1 MNKPRRA
8 LCALLLVAAGLLP
21 LTASAEFITFSQ
33 RETADMRFREPV
45 LTLAPG
51 PVRVVIK
58 PGLCLDCDGYY
69 RLPALGDLT
78 GLYTT
83 VIQSEFRSQLKNV
96 LFDSGLMSGE
106 GTRANWRA
114 TVERLSGESSLS
126 HSEERRS
133 PLTSGAV
140 LTMTTVVR
148 YELLSGQAVQGT
160 WLVES
165 RGSSGSTG
173 RRWEEA
179 IARALGRNIRKF
191 VATLKQDLVRDLS
204 PAEQAF
210 IASIDQERDG
220 TRSLVGNIVL
230 GVVKTTSAVASAG
243 TAVLTSEALAS
254 ALDEQNRQMQAAQ
267 AQQRERELAIERSLL
282 EKRQVRLQ
290 QERDTQAAKAA
301 ADRQAQETRRAREI
315 AEREQQA
322 ANEGRVSQ
330 HGNAGRDDAR
340 EAEKQRQ
347 AVLAA
352 EAEARRQ
359 QLEAERE
366 AEARAREERLAEE
379 RAERERLAAERKA
392 AEAAERQAKLEAEA
406 RASREYLAQIVS
418 GTRLRARTCPGPG
431 YYVVGIRPDIRPRTH
446 SCVDVDFRASCR
458 GSPNTS
464 VRGTIRNF
472 VGISTDCYMGDAVQ
486 IEKLACDAQD
496 VVIETLA
503 ARECSFGN

>member
-1 MNKPRRA
+1 M
-8 LCALLLVAAGLLP
+8 
-21 LTASAEFITFSQ
+21 
-33 RETADMRFREPV
+33 
-45 LTLAPG
+45 
-51 PVRVVIK
+51 
-58 PGLCLDCDGYY
+58 
-69 RLPALGDLT
+69 
-78 GLYTT
+78 
-83 VIQSEFRSQLKNV
+83 
-96 LFDSGLMSGE
+96 
-106 GTRANWRA
+106 
-114 TVERLSGESSLS
+114 
-126 HSEERRS
+126 
-133 PLTSGAV
+133 
-140 LTMTTVVR
+140 
-148 YELLSGQAVQGT
+148 
-160 WLVES
+160 
-165 RGSSGSTG
+165 
-173 RRWEEA
+173 
-179 IARALGRNIRKF
+179 
-191 VATLKQDLVRDLS
+191 ATLKQDLVRDLS

-330 HGNAGRDDAR
+330 HGNAGREDAR

-366 AEARAREERLAEE
+366 AEARAREERLA
-379 RAERERLAAERKA
+379 AERKA

-418 GTRLRARTCPGPG
+418 GTKLRARTCPGPG
-431 YYVVGIRPDIRPRTH
+431 YYVVGIRPNIKPRTH
-446 SCVDVDFRASCR
+446 SCIDVDFRASCR
-458 GSPNTS
+458 GSSNAS
-464 VRGTIRNF
+464 VRGSIRNF

-503 ARECSFGN
+503 ARVCSFGK

>member
-8 LCALLLVAAGLLP
+8 LCAALLVASGLLTP
-21 LTASAEFITFSQ
+21 MMAGAVSIAFDK
-33 RETADMRFREPV
+33 RELADMAFREPV

-51 PVRVVIK
+51 PVRVQIK

-69 RLPALGDLT
+69 RLPAYGDLT
-78 GLYTT
+78 GLYTR
-83 VIQSEFRSQLKNV
+83 VIQSDFRSQLKNV
-96 LFDSGLMSGE
+96 LFDSGMMSGE
-106 GTRANWRA
+106 GTRATWRA
-114 TVERLSGESSLS
+114 TVERVSGASSLS
-126 HSEERRS
+126 HNEERRS

-148 YELLSGQAVQGT
+148 YELLSGQEVQGA

-165 RGSSGSTG
+165 RGSSGSG
-173 RRWEEA
+173 LRWEEG
-179 IARALGRNIRKF
+179 ITRALERNIRKF

-267 AQQRERELAIERSLL
+267 AQQRARELAIERSLL

-322 ANEGRVSQ
+322 ANEERVSQ

-418 GTRLRARTCPGPG
+418 GTKLRARTCPGPG